1 METQLDT
8 IIEKFSNL
16 ECLVIDIDYLTKT
29 LKNSF
34 DMSTM
39 ENEKYYYLESII
51 RILRQ
56 KTTGLKQKT
65 SSLQDKLSRYNLKSQ
80 PHK

>member
-1 METQLDT
+1 METQLNA

-16 ECLVIDIDYLTKT
+16 ECLVIDIEQLTKT

-34 DMSTM
+34 DKSTM
-39 ENEKYYYLESII
+39 ESEKYYYLESII

-56 KTTGLKQKT
+56 KTTCLKQKT
-65 SSLQDKLSRYNLKSQ
+65 SSLQDKLSRYNLKIS
-80 PHK
+80 PP

>member
-56 KTTGLKQKT
+56 KTTCLKQKT

>member
-1 METQLDT
+1 MEIQLNA

-16 ECLVIDIDYLTKT
+16 ECLVIDIDHLTKT

-34 DMSTM
+34 DKSTM
-39 ENEKYYYLESII
+39 ENKEYYYLESII

-56 KTTGLKQKT
+56 KTTCLKQKT
-65 SSLQDKLSRYNLKSQ
+65 SSLQDKLSRYNLKIST
-80 PHK
+80 P

>member
-1 METQLDT
+1 METQLNT

-56 KTTGLKQKT
+56 KTTCLKQKAN
-65 SSLQDKLSRYNLKSQ
+65 SLQDKLNRYNLKSQ